1 MEFKNYY
8 KTLGIPKTASDKEI
22 KNAYR
27 KLARKYHPDLNPG
40 DKKAE
45 EQFKVINEAYEVIG
59 NPDKRKKYDDLGANW
74 EQVQRNQEYARR
86 YTQPGFEGR
95 TTEDFD
101 LGDFFET
108 FFGGR
113 QSPFGSPFGGAQTPR
128 PASGEDIESE
138 IELSIEDLVASEKK
152 SIHISIP
159 QICPQCKGEGLI
171 PTTTAGGNR
180 RRIMTM
186 RTCPT
191 CRGGGRVLESHDLA
205 VTIPK
210 GMAEGSRFRL
220 VGQGGRG
227 SGGRRNGDLYL
238 RVKVRPHRVFRL
250 EGFDLHADLPL
261 LDYEAAL
268 GAKISVPTISGS
280 VQLSVPPETQSKQSL
295 RLKGQGLPRRG
306 SSGKGNL
313 YFHVFVYTPKDLS
326 PSERKLYENLKRSRV
341 SRNDAESIRKE
352 WF

>member
-8 KTLGIPKTASDKEI
+8 KILGIPKTASDKEI
-22 KNAYR
+22 KNIYR
-27 KLARKYHPDLNPG
+27 RLARKYHPDLNPG

-59 NPDKRKKYDDLGANW
+59 NPEKRKKYDDLGANW
-74 EQVQRNQEYARR
+74 EQVQRNHEYAQR
-86 YTQPGFEGR
+86 YTQPGFEWG
-95 TTEDFD
+95 TTKDFD

-108 FFGGR
+108 FFSER
-113 QSPFGSPFGGAQTPR
+113 RSSFGSPFGEDQAPR

-159 QICPQCKGEGLI
+159 QICPQCKGEGVF
-171 PTTTAGGNR
+171 PTTTGGTR
-180 RRIMTM
+180 RRIMTTM

-191 CRGGGRVLESHDLA
+191 CRGGGRVLESHDLV

-210 GMAEGSRFRL
+210 GMTEGSRFRL

-227 SGGRRNGDLYL
+227 SGGRRSGDLYL

-250 EGFDLHADLPL
+250 DKFDLHADLPL

-268 GAKISVPTISGS
+268 GAKISVPTVKES
-280 VQLSVPPETQSKQSL
+280 VQLSVPPETQSKQLL
-295 RLKGQGLPRRG
+295 RLKGQGLPKRG

-326 PSERKLYENLKRSRV
+326 PSERNLYENLKRSRET
-341 SRNDAESIRKE
+341 RNDAESVRKE
-352 WF
+352 LF